1 MSFENVNWIWKN
13 GSMVPWAKATFHVS
27 AHGLHN
33 RSGVFEAIR
42 CYETENGPAVFRLRE
57 HLERFYAS
65 AEVYNLKIPY
75 TLDELTVAVTDLI
88 AANKLSSCYIR
99 PICFM
104 GSGTLG
110 LHPGKCPSEVAIMA
124 WPWGAYLGSEGL
136 KKGIRVSVSPWR
148 KFHSSMMPTTAKACG
163 QYLNSILAVQDAFA
177 RGFDEA
183 LLLDRDD
190 RLAEGSGENLF
201 VIKDG
206 VIYTNKADDSI
217 LMGITRD
224 AAIEIARAEGYTV
237 ESSSLELSDLTNADE
252 AFFTGTA
259 AEITPIRELDGQP
272 IGTGSRGPVTEAI
285 QSKFFDV
292 VNGRDERFAHW
303 LTFLNK
309 AAAA

>member
-13 GSMVPWAKATFHVS
+13 GSMVPWATATFHVS
-27 AHGLHN
+27 AHGLHYG
-33 RSGVFEAIR
+33 SGVFEGIR

-65 AEVYNLKIPY
+65 AEVYNFKIPY

-136 KKGIRVSVSPWR
+136 KKGNRVSVSPWR

-183 LLLDRDD
+183 LLLGKDD

-272 IGTGSRGPVTEAI
+272 IGSGSRGPVTEAI

>member
-1 MSFENVNWIWKN
+1 
-13 GSMVPWAKATFHVS
+13 MVPWATATFHVS
-27 AHGLHN
+27 AHGLHYG
-33 RSGVFEAIR
+33 SGVFEGIR

-65 AEVYNLKIPY
+65 AEVYNFKIPY
-75 TLDELTVAVTDLI
+75 TIDELAVAVTDLI

-183 LLLDRDD
+183 LLLDKDD

-237 ESSSLELSDLTNADE
+237 ESRSLELSDLTNADE

-272 IGTGSRGPVTEAI
+272 IGSGSRGPVTEAI